1 MTQNYNICPFRAK
14 AGDQMAY
21 KKKIEI
27 ENNIE
32 ANENTVLFPTENLET
47 KIIDEKPKTP
57 KIKKQTKICKV
68 LYKSKNKFSID
79 FDGYGV
85 GLIDSSPNKTDDVEI
100 NYVGEFGTKTFEI
113 ISHKFI

>member
-1 MTQNYNICPFRAK
+1 MRDAYISCPKRS
-14 AGDQMAY
+14 DQMGRP
-21 KKKIEI
+21 KKVTAEI
-27 ENNIE
+27 QNTE
-32 ANENTVLFPTENLET
+32 ENTVLSPTENLDVEI
-47 KIIDEKPKTP
+47 KNEIIDEKPKTP

-85 GLIDSSPNKTDDVEI
+85 GLIDPSPNKTDDVEI